1 MSRTIGVILNLKDR
15 FSGVLKGAGKNS
27 KKFVAELKQAEKF
40 VSKIESSLIKAGKA
54 AVAFGAVSIGA
65 GIKNF
70 ADYDAAIR
78 QVAASTG
85 TSLKDMDALKKSM
98 QSVYGANYGENWEDV
113 GNSIATVQKYL
124 GGTGESIEEA
134 SKNALALRDTFG
146 TDVIESMRSV
156 DALMK
161 NFGITSKE
169 AFNLIGQGAQQNL
182 DFSGELVDS
191 INEYSSQVKKLG
203 LSAEDMFGIF
213 ASGAE
218 NGAWNV
224 DKIGDALKEFSIRS
238 IDGSKTTQEGF
249 TAIGKNANAMAQ
261 RFAIGGET
269 ARTAFFETIQGLK
282 QMKDAVAQDAAGVA
296 LFGTMWEDLGK
307 DVVLNMDKMGG
318 AFDKNRQTMLE
329 INKIKYSSFSKAV
342 TGIGRQLSVAF
353 IPIGETILPY
363 LNQFA
368 NWLNVKLPNIIE
380 TFSGML
386 PSYMDNIA
394 SGMKASFQIVSNVF
408 SFLKNHIQEVKA
420 VLAGLVGAFVGLK
433 VVTTVGRVFKEVSQK
448 GSAVKFVMDM
458 LKKSLLT
465 NPFILVAVAIGVL
478 VGAFTLLYQKNE
490 AFRTK
495 VQEVWGKLK
504 EFAVGIGSIVIGT
517 LQQLHGWFKEKII
530 PILLQ
535 TGQFFMSLC
544 TKLWEFV
551 TIIAAPVI
559 SVLQQLCSWFKEKII
574 PILSQIGQNFISLWK
589 NLKEVIAIIISP
601 IMAVIGIL
609 QQLLSFIG
617 QAFVSLWTILQ
628 PIAAWIT
635 DVFISGIGVAFE
647 NFFVTINAILPH
659 VQGLI
664 EGLLTAFNGVLT
676 FLNGIFIGD
685 WTKAW
690 QGVKDI
696 FSGIWQSIKSVFLGV
711 IETIKGHINGITSQI
726 NNVAEKASNIPIIG
740 GIAKH
745 IHIPQFATGTQYFK
759 GGSALVGEH
768 GAELVN
774 LPKGSKVIPA
784 DKTKQILKNLEF
796 LKIAKQFS
804 KIEPKKEMI
813 NIPQFATGTQYFSG
827 GTAFVG
833 EHGAELVNLPS
844 ATKPTEKKAQLKK
857 ADIQINVTIQGN
869 VIGNEQY
876 ANQLG
881 NLIVKKIIEARGNL

>member
-530 PILLQ
+530 PIL
-535 TGQFFMSLC
+535 
-544 TKLWEFV
+544 
-551 TIIAAPVI
+551 
-559 SVLQQLCSWFKEKII
+559 
-574 PILSQIGQNFISLWK
+574 SQIGQNFISLWK